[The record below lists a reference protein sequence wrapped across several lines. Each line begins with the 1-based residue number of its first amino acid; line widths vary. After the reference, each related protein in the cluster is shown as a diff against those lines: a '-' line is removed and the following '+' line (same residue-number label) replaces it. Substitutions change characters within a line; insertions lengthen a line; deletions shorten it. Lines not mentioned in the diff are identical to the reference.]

1 MTNVAILV
9 GNTEYQSLGNLP
21 CCHDDLIAIREL
33 LDATKK
39 FSKIELIENSDADAL
54 KSQLRAIVDTNSPI
68 EELFFYFSGH
78 GCLYKDEFYCCATNF
93 SQKRPND
100 TGISNKDLH
109 TILKLADPELVVKVI
124 DACNSGTLLVKSD
137 SEFIFNREPKPKF
150 KNFIQISSC
159 LESQNSLAG
168 KPLSPFTEKFRSS
181 ALRKEQGPVYYIDI
195 ISSLRDEFLPNN
207 DQIPFFVSQG
217 TGREQFVD
225 EARQMDTLRK
235 KIAAETDSSMQSEGG
250 NVQTQPTTPSLQN
263 LLSNAEE
270 NIATP
275 EKITSF
281 VDTFFNN
288 LIKTLSTVEFTDY
301 FDVDTTEHSDFVEPT
316 AKAFIIRVL
325 IREQRSDE
333 FVTTTIKKEK
343 IQNNPLHMLGM
354 STFLR
359 TFGGDEEYREVY
371 NLQLNCD
378 MKRAQISIAFTP
390 KYHSLSRLVLVV
402 TCAPSLESCYVFE
415 VVSQQKLKD
424 FGEFQT
430 KGKEVIRRWYKFKWT
445 ETTDGVVAK
454 IKSKLDEV
462 VREHLEQTEKKLNT
476 K

>member
-9 GNTEYQSLGNLP
+9 GNTEYQSLGNLS
-21 CCHDDLIAIREL
+21 CCHDDLVAMKEL
-33 LDATKK
+33 LDATEK
-39 FSKIELIENSDADAL
+39 FPNKIELIENSDADTL
-54 KSQLRAIVDTNSPI
+54 KSQLRTIVDTNSPI
-68 EELFFYFSGH
+68 GELFFYFSGH
-78 GCLYKDEFYCCATNF
+78 GCLHKNEFYCCATNF
-93 SQKRPND
+93 DQKRSYE
-100 TGISNKDLH
+100 TGISNNELH
-109 TILKLADPELVVKVI
+109 TILKLANPELVVKVI

-137 SEFIFNREPKPKF
+137 GEFIFNREPQF
-150 KNFIQISSC
+150 KNFIQISSY
-159 LESQNSLAG
+159 LESQSSLTG
-168 KPLSPFTEKFRSS
+168 KPLSPFTEKFRSG
-181 ALRKEQGPVYYIDI
+181 ALRKKQGPVYYIDI
-195 ISSLRDEFLPNN
+195 VNSLKDEFLLNN

-225 EARQMDTLRK
+225 DAKRMDALRK
-235 KIAAETDSSMQSEGG
+235 KLAAETDSSVQSEGG
-250 NVQTQPTTPSLQN
+250 NVQTQTTTPSLQS
-263 LLSNAEE
+263 LLSSAEE

-288 LIKTLSTVEFTDY
+288 LIETLSEVQFTDY
-301 FDVDTTEHSDFVEPT
+301 FDVETTEHSDFVEPT

-333 FVTTTIKKEK
+333 FVTATIKKEK

-354 STFLR
+354 STFLS
-359 TFGGDEEYREVY
+359 TFAGDEEYREVY

-390 KYHSLSRLVLVV
+390 KYRSLSQLVLVV
-402 TCAPSLESCYVFE
+402 TCVPSLESCYVFE
-415 VVSQQKLKD
+415 IVSQHKLKD

-430 KGKEVIRRWYKFKWT
+430 KGKEVVRRWYKFKWT

-454 IKSKLDEV
+454 IKSKLDEI
-462 VREHLEQTEKKLNT
+462 VREHLKQTERRLKT